1 MGKILILKGLV
12 DIPKIMVV
20 LMPLDVVSQV
30 NQIVKTPK
38 VNS

>member
-12 DIPKIMVV
+12 DMTKIMVV
-20 LMPLDVVSQV
+20 LMPFDVVSQV